1 MKVQEEIGQIDQ
13 SLADMDSLIAKL
25 QPGGVTGFF
34 DTWIAGIFDKAAGS
48 QDRGNKIGSD
58 GPQGRCNLAKDCTN

>member
-25 QPGGVTGFF
+25 EPGGVTGFF
-34 DTWIAGIFDKAAGS
+34 DTWIAGIADKAAGS
-48 QDRGNKIGSD
+48 KDRVTSW
-58 GPQGRCNLAKDCTN
+58 L